1 MSIPSTEM
9 QFIPWFVVVYP
20 VQYFNLFP
28 GCVAIYPVQYFN
40 LSLVFLYSTQYCTVL
55 QFIPCFVVVCEVQ
68 YTAIF
73 SLILYMQYST
83 VCPLPL
89 HRTRSAS
96 CTTPPPPASS
106 RWWRSSSQASG
117 SHSPATRTA
126 PPHYTRYC
134 NSTTIRIL
142 PRSIQQIRRLN
153 FKNLCKFKKECHK
166 ILSNFFAKLSWP
178 LTDMIKHFR
187 ICLRFRSDVRA
198 TIWIFNFFLHG
209 VVDTHIFKY
218 IFFVIWL
225 SL

>member
-28 GCVAIYPVQYFN
+28 GCVAIYPVQYFI

-126 PPHYTRYC
+126 PPHYTRCC

-153 FKNLCKFKKECHK
+153 FK
-166 ILSNFFAKLSWP
+166 IFANSRKSATRFCLIFSLNYLGPW
-178 LTDMIKHFR
+178 LT
-187 ICLRFRSDVRA
+187 
-198 TIWIFNFFLHG
+198 W
-209 VVDTHIFKY
+209 
-218 IFFVIWL
+218 
-225 SL
+225 